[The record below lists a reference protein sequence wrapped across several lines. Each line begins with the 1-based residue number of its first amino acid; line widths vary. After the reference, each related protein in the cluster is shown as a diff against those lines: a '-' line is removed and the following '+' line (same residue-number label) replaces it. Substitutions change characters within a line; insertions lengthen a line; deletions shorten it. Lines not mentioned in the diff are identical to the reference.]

1 MQDVAFIDPHVSF
14 ARCFETK
21 DIWREM
27 ILPDEDALEY
37 FWNEQLRARSPRLEN
52 NPMTSVVNWKRR
64 FVPLFMHGD
73 GCPVVGVGKSW
84 GKSMDSFNW
93 GPMLV
98 RGCTNAVSVL
108 ICAIFHVCMVQGM
121 AVPHGGTMI
130 LGCIHNQSYLTASIK
145 MS

>member
-1 MQDVAFIDPHVSF
+1 MQDVAFTDPHVSF

-84 GKSMDSFNW
+84 GKSMDSFSW
-93 GPMLV
+93 GSMLV
-98 RGCTNAVSVL
+98 RGCTKAVSML
-108 ICAIFHVCMVQGM
+108 NCAIF
-121 AVPHGGTMI
+121 PLHGPRH
-130 LGCIHNQSYLTASIK
+130 GCATWWNNDPRMHP
-145 MS
+145 